1 MIGPPRGSQDRPVG
15 RYGVTVV
22 VHPKRSIGAHC
33 TPRPPLRHETRPRVA
48 RTHDLTESARSV
60 GQEQR
65 SQFVARQRPHLPA
78 SRPAARRWSGGASRG
93 RGEARRTV
101 LSLDLIRHDC
111 VCHDPA
117 GPDGATAP
125 ARAGPSAT
133 GTPPHTLS
141 ACPRSHHGARSGILH
156 QPAKGRGID
165 GTEYPGCHGKTRVQD
180 DRSGDRC
187 RRQGAVEGEQRRCAV
202 VGVDAG
208 IGNVEGSLERT
219 GGVRA
224 VPHIDAQEADAHLD
238 LLATS
243 ERPAPPVG
251 TDRTTTPKR

>member
-65 SQFVARQRPHLPA
+65 SQFVARQRPHLSA

-133 GTPPHTLS
+133 GTPPTHTLS
-141 ACPRSHHGARSGILH
+141 ACPRSHHGARSASSTRPRRVVASTG
-156 QPAKGRGID
+156 PRTRAA
-165 GTEYPGCHGKTRVQD
+165 TEKLESRTT
-180 DRSGDRC
+180 
-187 RRQGAVEGEQRRCAV
+187 V
-202 VGVDAG
+202 VGTA
-208 IGNVEGSLERT
+208 
-219 GGVRA
+219 
-224 VPHIDAQEADAHLD
+224 ADV
-238 LLATS
+238 S
-243 ERPAPPVG
+243 APLKASSTAALWSG
-251 TDRTTTPKR
+251 WTLG